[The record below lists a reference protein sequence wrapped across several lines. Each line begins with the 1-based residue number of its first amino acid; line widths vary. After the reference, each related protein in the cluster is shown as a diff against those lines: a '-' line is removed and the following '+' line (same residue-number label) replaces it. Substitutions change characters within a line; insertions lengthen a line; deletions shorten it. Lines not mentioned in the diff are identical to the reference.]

1 MRCMR
6 YYVFRRDD
14 DWAVKHGDKV
24 CCAFASQAEA
34 IHAAIETA
42 HDFGDAFH
50 GAEVLVED
58 EGGEY
63 RTRWTYGQDPY
74 PPRSEA

>member
-6 YYVFRRDD
+6 YYVFCQEDR
-14 DWAVKHGDKV
+14 WAVKHGNTV
-24 CCAFASQAEA
+24 CCALASKAEA

-42 HDFGDAFH
+42 HDFGDEFH

-58 EGGEY
+58 EAGEY
-63 RTRWTYGQDPY
+63 RTIWTYGEDPY
-74 PPRSEA
+74 PPAE